1 MSKEVRKKSG
11 IPLIAELADVSIGTV
26 DRALHGRSGI
36 NPRTLKRVLKVAR
49 EIGYTP
55 NIAARALSTGKR
67 VRIGVCVPKE
77 LAYFYD
83 EMWAGIR
90 DEAARYEPRGVEFI
104 FAPVP
109 ELGRGE
115 RSAFHKLRVSNVDGI
130 LVTPGNPENMASQID
145 AAEKEGTRVV
155 CVSTDAPMSRR
166 SSVVCVEPRLNG
178 LIAGELMADFVPC
191 GSKVAVVTGM
201 LKTIDH
207 REKAEGFSTSYRELS
222 MGGAVVEVVEAHEHP
237 LESFRKT
244 RALLQRVPDLAGI
257 YVNTVNCLPVCRA
270 LAQAGLIRKVRVIA
284 TDLFEKMI
292 PAIQSGAI
300 AASIYQQPYVQ
311 GQLAVRTLAEHLLHE
326 ALMSPAQ
333 YLNPSIILR
342 SNLNLFRE
350 ARFSSRAAANGK
362 SSRRHPLLR
371 HDD

>member
-1 MSKEVRKKSG
+1 MPREVRKKSG
-11 IPLIAELADVSIGTV
+11 IPLIAELAGVSIGTV
-26 DRALHGRSGI
+26 DRALHGRAGI

-55 NIAARALSTGKR
+55 NVAARALSTGKR

-90 DEAARYEPRGVEFI
+90 EEAARYEPRGVEFV

-109 ELGRGE
+109 ELGKGE
-115 RSAFHKLRVSNVDGI
+115 RSAFRGLCASRVDGI
-130 LVTPGNPENMASQID
+130 LLTPGNPETMTPLID
-145 AAEKEGTRVV
+145 AAEKQGTRVV

-166 SSVVCVEPRLNG
+166 SSVVCVEPRING
-178 LIAGELMADFVPC
+178 LIAGELMADFVPA
-191 GSKVAVVTGM
+191 GTKVAIVTGM

-207 REKAEGFSTSYRELS
+207 REKAEGFTASFDDLS
-222 MGGAVVEVVEAHEHP
+222 KGGTVVEVVEAHEHP
-237 LESFRKT
+237 EESFRKT
-244 RALLQRVPDLAGI
+244 RALLERVPELAGI

-270 LAQAGLIRKVRVIA
+270 LSEAGLAGKVRVIA
-284 TDLFEKMI
+284 TDLFRKMI
-292 PAIQSGAI
+292 PAIQAGVI

-311 GQLAVRTLAEHLLHE
+311 GQLAVRALAEYLLHGAE
-326 ALMSPAQ
+326 LPRTH

-342 SNLNLFRE
+342 ANLNLFRE
-350 ARFSSRAAANGK
+350 ANS
-362 SSRRHPLLR
+362 H
-371 HDD
+371 